1 MIAAARIARHM
12 PAMRGIA
19 CLAGIPVTGAVMRWC
34 GSARAWG
41 GPSERPA
48 KGATSFRLWGTPA
61 PVDKVSTDIMEGLI
75 TP

>member
-19 CLAGIPVTGAVMRWC
+19 CLAGIPVTGADMRRC
-34 GSARAWG
+34 GSARAYG

-48 KGATSFRLWGTPA
+48 KGTTSLRLCGTAAT
-61 PVDKVSTDIMEGLI
+61 VDIVSTDIMAGLT